1 MLLARV
7 CMGPGEEE
15 EEEEEEQR
23 ACLCIKWLPVLKFPL
38 RNSSNSLWIACEVF
52 LFSFLPLLFQL
63 LLPSAVSA
71 SACMA
76 TAGEFAKKKRK
87 ENGVAVYMSVVGN

>member
-1 MLLARV
+1 
-7 CMGPGEEE
+7 MGPVEEE
-15 EEEEEEQR
+15 EEEHR

-63 LLPSAVSA
+63 LPSAVPA

-76 TAGEFAKKKRK
+76 TAGEFSRKKRK
-87 ENGVAVYMSVVGN
+87 ENGVAVCMSVVED

>member
-1 MLLARV
+1 
-7 CMGPGEEE
+7 MGPVEEE
-15 EEEEEEQR
+15 EEEEEEEHR
-23 ACLCIKWLPVLKFPL
+23 ACLCIKWLPVSKFPL

-63 LLPSAVSA
+63 LLLPSAVSA

-76 TAGEFAKKKRK
+76 TAGEFSKKKRK
-87 ENGVAVYMSVVGN
+87 ENGVPVCMSVVED